1 MTHLNDITTDTNV
14 STRSK
19 GSHLTI
25 DDRVKISVLK
35 ELEYSNRMIAQY
47 IGVAHGTID
56 REIKR
61 GMVTKM
67 SKQSNNGKVYCYYK
81 EYYDPYTAQERYEK
95 SRSNCGRTP
104 IYQSSPEIINLLD
117 DLMLGE
123 FDFKDH
129 DKFESLDS
137 QKCSP
142 YAALKIA
149 ESLVND
155 DVKLPASERSI
166 YNWIDKGLLR
176 TKIIDLL
183 EKTRRT
189 KAKHGRTPKR
199 EQPGKNISQRPKE
212 VETRTTFGHWEIDT
226 VQGKKSA
233 EDPVILVL
241 AERLTRYNLAFKIT
255 SKTPNAVSRVITK
268 LKELT
273 GDYFDEIFKTI
284 TPDNG
289 SEFFEVANE
298 VDQVY
303 YADAYSPWQRGT
315 NENNN
320 RLLRR
325 SITKGTSLQLFSEF
339 DVEQANL
346 RLNSYPRKILGGKSS
361 LDRFEEEILKI
372 IGPETLAV

>member
-212 VETRTTFGHWEIDT
+212 VETRTTFGHWEMDT
-226 VQGKKSA
+226 VQGV
-233 EDPVILVL
+233 P
-241 AERLTRYNLAFKIT
+241 
-255 SKTPNAVSRVITK
+255 
-268 LKELT
+268 
-273 GDYFDEIFKTI
+273 
-284 TPDNG
+284 
-289 SEFFEVANE
+289 
-298 VDQVY
+298 
-303 YADAYSPWQRGT
+303 
-315 NENNN
+315 
-320 RLLRR
+320 
-325 SITKGTSLQLFSEF
+325 
-339 DVEQANL
+339 
-346 RLNSYPRKILGGKSS
+346 
-361 LDRFEEEILKI
+361 
-372 IGPETLAV
+372 

>member
-1 MTHLNDITTDTNV
+1 MILQFTSLIILNQSLFLTCTLFILGPITTDTND

-25 DDRVKISVLK
+25 DDRIKISVLK

-67 SKQSNNGKVYCYYK
+67 SKQSNNGKVYRYYK
-81 EYYDPYTAQERYEK
+81 EYYDLYTAQERYEK

-104 IYQSSPEIINLLD
+104 IYQSSPEIIDLLD

-149 ESLVND
+149 ETLVGD

-176 TKIIDLL
+176 TKNIDLL
-183 EKTRRT
+183 EKTRRS

-199 EQPGKNISQRPKE
+199 EQPGKNISQRPEE
-212 VETRTTFGHWEIDT
+212 VDTRSTFGHWEMDT

-241 AERLTRYNLAFKIT
+241 AERLTRYNLAFKIA
-255 SKTPNAVSRVITK
+255 SKTPNAVSRVIMK
-268 LKELT
+268 LKELA
-273 GDYFDEIFKTI
+273 GDHFM
-284 TPDNG
+284 
-289 SEFFEVANE
+289 V
-298 VDQVY
+298 V
-303 YADAYSPWQRGT
+303 
-315 NENNN
+315 
-320 RLLRR
+320 
-325 SITKGTSLQLFSEF
+325 
-339 DVEQANL
+339 
-346 RLNSYPRKILGGKSS
+346 SS
-361 LDRFEEEILKI
+361 LRSLVKLTKYTMPMPTRHGNVEPTRTTIGSFVEVSLKV
-372 IGPETLAV
+372 PVYSCSVNLTLNKQT

>member
-176 TKIIDLL
+176 TKNIDLL

-212 VETRTTFGHWEIDT
+212 VETRTTFGHWEMDT

-241 AERLTRYNLAFKIT
+241 AEDLPGITLLLRSHQKRLMRFLELLPSSKSLQVTTLTR
-255 SKTPNAVSRVITK
+255 S
-268 LKELT
+268 LK
-273 GDYFDEIFKTI
+273 
-284 TPDNG
+284 
-289 SEFFEVANE
+289 
-298 VDQVY
+298 Q
-303 YADAYSPWQRGT
+303 
-315 NENNN
+315 
-320 RLLRR
+320 
-325 SITKGTSLQLFSEF
+325 SLQTM
-339 DVEQANL
+339 VV
-346 RLNSYPRKILGGKSS
+346 SS
-361 LDRFEEEILKI
+361 LRSLMKLTKYTMLMLTRHGNEGPTRTTIGSFVEVSLKV
-372 IGPETLAV
+372 PVYNCSVNLTLNKQT

>member
-155 DVKLPASERSI
+155 
-166 YNWIDKGLLR
+166 
-176 TKIIDLL
+176 
-183 EKTRRT
+183 
-189 KAKHGRTPKR
+189 
-199 EQPGKNISQRPKE
+199 
-212 VETRTTFGHWEIDT
+212 
-226 VQGKKSA
+226 
-233 EDPVILVL
+233 
-241 AERLTRYNLAFKIT
+241 
-255 SKTPNAVSRVITK
+255 
-268 LKELT
+268 
-273 GDYFDEIFKTI
+273 
-284 TPDNG
+284 
-289 SEFFEVANE
+289 
-298 VDQVY
+298 
-303 YADAYSPWQRGT
+303 
-315 NENNN
+315 
-320 RLLRR
+320 
-325 SITKGTSLQLFSEF
+325 
-339 DVEQANL
+339 
-346 RLNSYPRKILGGKSS
+346 
-361 LDRFEEEILKI
+361 
-372 IGPETLAV
+372 